1 MRARESVLERVCE
14 RVHKVNEKRMW
25 RWEKVN
31 AKKRIR
37 ERGGERKRLN
47 ITFDVL
53 QLESLH
59 IPGTNIDE
67 DL

>member
-1 MRARESVLERVCE
+1 MKE
-14 RVHKVNEKRMW
+14 RMW

-31 AKKRIR
+31 EKKRK
-37 ERGGERKRLN
+37 RKRLN

-53 QLESLH
+53 QLESLQ
-59 IPGTNIDE
+59 ILGTNIDE